1 MSTPQNETLKRT
13 LGMREAV
20 TITVGTVVGVGL
32 FTTGAQIVGSMG
44 SAVILATF
52 MAMVISV
59 YPSHLYAE
67 MSAALPFAGGTYKYA
82 QLSGLWKAARYAG
95 RLELHRIA
103 RRRHLR

>member
-44 SAVILATF
+44 SAVIPLTF
-52 MAMVISV
+52 M
-59 YPSHLYAE
+59 
-67 MSAALPFAGGTYKYA
+67 
-82 QLSGLWKAARYAG
+82 
-95 RLELHRIA
+95 
-103 RRRHLR
+103 RR